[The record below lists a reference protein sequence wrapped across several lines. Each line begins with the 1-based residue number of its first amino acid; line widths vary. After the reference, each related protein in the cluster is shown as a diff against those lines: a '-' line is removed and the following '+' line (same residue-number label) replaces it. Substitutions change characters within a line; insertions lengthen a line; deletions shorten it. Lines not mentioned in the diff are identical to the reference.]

1 MCKSHVGRTPYVIRD
16 YNKRMDLRQLEIF
29 CKVVELGSFSK
40 TGEAIYLSQPTI
52 SEHIKSLEDHLGAR
66 LLDRMG
72 REVIPTKAGE
82 ILYRYAKK
90 ILELRVEAKQV
101 IENFSGKMAGEIT
114 IGGSNIPGEYVLP
127 HLLGKFKDHYPN
139 ISICLRIGDT
149 KEIIDQVLNNRIEMG
164 IVGAKI
170 QDRRLQYSEFIKDE
184 LILVVPPSHPWKP
197 RTSIKPEELKDQPFI
212 SRERGSGTRITM
224 EKALHDIGIN
234 LNTLKVIAEMGST
247 EAIRQGIKAGLGVS
261 ILSKRAVEDELRFGV
276 LREVNIQGLELIRH
290 FYIVFYKGR
299 TKSPLIETF
308 LGFLME
314 NSSI

>member
-1 MCKSHVGRTPYVIRD
+1 
-16 YNKRMDLRQLEIF
+16 MDLRQLDIF

-40 TGEAIYLSQPTI
+40 AGEATYLTQPTI
-52 SEHIKSLEDHLGAR
+52 SEHIKSLEDHLDAR

-101 IENFSGKMAGEIT
+101 LENFSGKISGDIT

-127 HLLGKFKDHYPN
+127 YLLGKFKDNYPN
-139 ISICLRIGDT
+139 ISICLMIGDT
-149 KEIIDQVLNNRIEMG
+149 KEIIDQVINNRIEMG

-184 LILVVPPSHPWKP
+184 LILVVPSSHPWKSK
-197 RTSIKPEELKDQPFI
+197 TSVKPEELKDQPYI
-212 SRERGSGTRITM
+212 SRERGSGTRITI
-224 EKALHDIGIN
+224 EKAFHDSGIN

-247 EAIRQGIKAGLGVS
+247 EAIRQGIKAGIGIS
-261 ILSKRAVEDELRFGV
+261 ILSRRAVDDELKLGV
-276 LREVNIQGLELIRH
+276 LKEIRVKGLKLIRH
-290 FYIVFYKGR
+290 FYIVFHKSR
-299 TKSPLIETF
+299 TRSPLLDAFI
-308 LGFLME
+308 GFLME
-314 NSSI
+314 NHSI

>member
-1 MCKSHVGRTPYVIRD
+1 
-16 YNKRMDLRQLEIF
+16 MDLRQLEIF

-40 TGEAIYLSQPTI
+40 AGEAIYLTQPTI
-52 SEHIKSLEDHLGAR
+52 SEHIKSLEDHLDVR

-72 REVIPTKAGE
+72 RDVVPTKAGE

-127 HLLGKFKDHYPN
+127 HLLGKFKDNYPN

-149 KEIIDQVLNNRIEMG
+149 KEIIEQVLNNRIEMG
-164 IVGAKI
+164 IVGAKT

-184 LILVVPPSHPWKP
+184 LILVVPSIHPWKS
-197 RTSIKPEELKDQPFI
+197 RTSIRPEELKDQPFI

-247 EAIRQGIKAGLGVS
+247 EAIRQGIKAGIGIS
-261 ILSKRAVEDELRFGV
+261 ILSKRAVEDELKVRM
-276 LREVNIQGLELIRH
+276 LREVNIQGLKFIRY
-290 FYIVFYKGR
+290 FYIVFHKGR
-299 TKSPLIETF
+299 TKSPLVEAFIA
-308 LGFLME
+308 FLME
-314 NSSI
+314 NTSSNVKVQPLSHKGTKGL

>member
-1 MCKSHVGRTPYVIRD
+1 
-16 YNKRMDLRQLEIF
+16 MDLRQLEIF
-29 CKVVELGSFSK
+29 CKVIELGSFSK
-40 TGEAIYLSQPTI
+40 AGEAIYLTQPTI

-90 ILELRVEAKQV
+90 ILELRVEAEHV
-101 IENFSGKMAGEIT
+101 LENFLGKIAGEIT

-127 HLLGKFKDHYPN
+127 YLLSKFKDNYPN

-149 KEIIDQVLNNRIEMG
+149 KEIIDQVLDSRIEIG

-184 LILVVPPSHPWKP
+184 LILVVPYSHPWKSK
-197 RTSIKPEELKDQPFI
+197 TSIKPEELKDQPYI
-212 SRERGSGTRITM
+212 ARERGSGTRMTI

-234 LNTLKVIAEMGST
+234 LNTLNVIAEMGST
-247 EAIRQGIKAGLGVS
+247 EAIRQGIKAGIGAS
-261 ILSKRAVEDELRFGV
+261 ILSKRAVEDELKLKM
-276 LREVNIQGLELIRH
+276 LREVRIQGLEFIRN
-290 FYIVFYKGR
+290 FYIVFHKGR
-299 TKSPLIETF
+299 TKSPLLEAFID
-308 LGFLME
+308 FLME
-314 NSSI
+314 ETTPHE